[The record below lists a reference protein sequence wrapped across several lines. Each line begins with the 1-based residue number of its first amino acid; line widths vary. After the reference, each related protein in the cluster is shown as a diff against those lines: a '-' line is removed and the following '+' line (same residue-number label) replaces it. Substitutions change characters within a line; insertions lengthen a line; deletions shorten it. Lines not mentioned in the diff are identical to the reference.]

1 MKLAGSF
8 EAAVEVAEQNCREW
22 IFLGS
27 GEVYLADE
35 MYEIAKEFDEK
46 TPLEEED
53 FLAVTDDGSIGL
65 LFPHCKEPQWYF
77 VSPEFAVV
85 NVLKEDPRKYMIA
98 TNDGA
103 MAAVGTSAAMGNAA
117 KVGSVINDEYGSTMT
132 NRTAN
137 ISAMGNVVNGANY
150 NRTEASAAF
159 CKNCGAPLESNSL
172 FCGECGAK
180 NAPEF
185 CSNCGAKLNPGSKFC
200 ANCGTKV

>member
-27 GEVYLADE
+27 GEVYHADE
-35 MYEIAKEFDEK
+35 LHEIAKEFDEK

-77 VSPEFAVV
+77 VSPEWAVV
-85 NVLKEDPRKYMIA
+85 NILKEDLRKYMIA
-98 TNDGA
+98 GDGGA
-103 MAAVGTSAAMGNAA
+103 AAAVGAGAETANAA
-117 KVGSVINDEYGSTMT
+117 KVGNVIN
-132 NRTAN
+132 
-137 ISAMGNVVNGANY
+137 GASY
-150 NRTEASAAF
+150 NRTEVSAAF
-159 CKNCGAPLESNSL
+159 CKNCGAPLEPGSL

-185 CSNCGAKLNPGSKFC
+185 CTNCGAKLNPGSKFC
-200 ANCGTKV
+200 TNCGAKV

>member
-27 GEVYLADE
+27 GEVYHVDE
-35 MYEIAKEFDEK
+35 LHEIAKEFDEK

-98 TNDGA
+98 VDGEA
-103 MAAVGTSAAMGNAA
+103 TAAGGTGATTGNA
-117 KVGSVINDEYGSTMT
+117 
-132 NRTAN
+132 
-137 ISAMGNVVNGANY
+137 VNGASRNV
-150 NRTEASAAF
+150 THASAAF
-159 CKNCGAPLESNSL
+159 CKNCGAPLEPGSL

-185 CSNCGAKLNPGSKFC
+185 CTNCGAKLNPGSKFC
-200 ANCGTKV
+200 TNCGAKV

>member
-27 GEVYLADE
+27 GEVYHADE
-35 MYEIAKEFDEK
+35 LHEIAKEFDEK

-98 TNDGA
+98 DDGEA
-103 MAAVGTSAAMGNAA
+103 SRNETH
-117 KVGSVINDEYGSTMT
+117 
-132 NRTAN
+132 
-137 ISAMGNVVNGANY
+137 
-150 NRTEASAAF
+150 ASAAF
-159 CKNCGAPLESNSL
+159 CKSCGAPLEPGSL
-172 FCGECGAK
+172 FCGECGTK

-185 CSNCGAKLNPGSKFC
+185 CTNCGAKLNPGSKFC
-200 ANCGTKV
+200 TNCGAKV

>member
-27 GEVYLADE
+27 GEIFHADDLH
-35 MYEIAKEFDEK
+35 EIAKEYDAK

-53 FLAVTDDGSIGL
+53 FLAITDDGSIGL
-65 LFPHCKEPQWYF
+65 LFPYCKEPQWYF

-85 NVLKEDPRKYMIA
+85 NVLKEDPRKYMIPI
-98 TNDGA
+98 DEGE
-103 MAAVGTSAAMGNAA
+103 MAAAGADAAMRSAANDTSHIAMDA
-117 KVGSVINDEYGSTMT
+117 SVT
-132 NRTAN
+132 
-137 ISAMGNVVNGANY
+137 
-150 NRTEASAAF
+150 F
-159 CKNCGAPLESNSL
+159 CHNCGTQLKTGSR
-172 FCGECGAK
+172 FCGECGVR

-185 CSNCGAKLNPGSKFC
+185 CSNCGTKLDPDNIFC

>member
-27 GEVYLADE
+27 DEVYHADE
-35 MYEIAKEFDEK
+35 LHEIAKEFDEK

-98 TNDGA
+98 DDGEA
-103 MAAVGTSAAMGNAA
+103 TLAGCTGAT
-117 KVGSVINDEYGSTMT
+117 
-132 NRTAN
+132 
-137 ISAMGNVVNGANY
+137 MGNVVNGASRNE
-150 NRTEASAAF
+150 THASAAF
-159 CKNCGAPLESNSL
+159 CKNCGASLEPGSL

-180 NAPEF
+180 NAPAF
-185 CSNCGAKLNPGSKFC
+185 CTNCGAKLNPGSKFC
-200 ANCGTKV
+200 TNCGAKV